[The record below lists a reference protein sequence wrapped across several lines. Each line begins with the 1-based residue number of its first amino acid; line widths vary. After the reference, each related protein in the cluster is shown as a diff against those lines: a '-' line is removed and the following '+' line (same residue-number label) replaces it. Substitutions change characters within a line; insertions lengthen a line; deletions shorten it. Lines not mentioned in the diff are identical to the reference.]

1 MKKIAIIGAG
11 ITSFILAFH
20 LRKKKYEV
28 DIYESSNICGGVLKD
43 IKFGDSLFFNGCQ
56 YLDGNSDLVREFTNS
71 IKVEVDTFDP
81 KQGSYTDFNESIN
94 LNYDFPGP
102 SFDKISDFQLQK
114 NTNNNLEDRL
124 KQYPRKISSYLIE
137 WGKKHSINLSQLHT
151 SSCYGLG
158 LSRIRLQNKEE
169 EILKIKKRD
178 ALYDDLYSVNRTKK
192 KDLKSLNCIY
202 PKKGYSDFF
211 DCSINFLSKNKVK
224 IINNRPIIPL
234 WKKDKLFLKSKN
246 DKLFYDKVLWTGNP
260 TKLIQSFNNAKLES
274 IPIKKKIFFKRF
286 NKKIKHNLVVNV
298 FSDKTSINQIYIYNI
313 KNYSALNVS
322 TLNNGENENDIINF
336 CKDILKKFEIN
347 LKFEKFDHNAIQ
359 RQFFLLSKL
368 YAEIIKNFNSDIRN
382 TNLLPGNWHLYQRS
396 KKIDYYLKL
405 L

>member
-1 MKKIAIIGAG
+1 MIVQL
-11 ITSFILAFH
+11 TF
-20 LRKKKYEV
+20 
-28 DIYESSNICGGVLKD
+28 
-43 IKFGDSLFFNGCQ
+43 CQ
-56 YLDGNSDLVREFTNS
+56 
-71 IKVEVDTFDP
+71 
-81 KQGSYTDFNESIN
+81 
-94 LNYDFPGP
+94 
-102 SFDKISDFQLQK
+102 
-114 NTNNNLEDRL
+114 
-124 KQYPRKISSYLIE
+124 
-137 WGKKHSINLSQLHT
+137 
-151 SSCYGLG
+151 
-158 LSRIRLQNKEE
+158 
-169 EILKIKKRD
+169 
-178 ALYDDLYSVNRTKK
+178 
-192 KDLKSLNCIY
+192 
-202 PKKGYSDFF
+202 
-211 DCSINFLSKNKVK
+211 KNKVK

-246 DKLFYDKVLWTGNP
+246 EKLFYDKVLWTGNP

-274 IPIKKKIFFKRF
+274 VPIKKKIFFKRF

-359 RQFFLLSKL
+359 RQFFLLSNL
-368 YAEIIKNFNSDIRN
+368 DAEIIKNFNSDIRN

-396 KKIDYYLKL
+396 KKIDHYLKL